1 MAYSP
6 RQVVVRAREAAAET
20 LRAIERG
27 QLVAA
32 FLDDY
37 AREYGRAAKTAH
49 LARYHELLE
58 VIGREAL
65 LAMVLRLEKTVPPKL
80 GIRQTPRKRRPPS
93 SEQEELLELFW
104 KEFFVSLG
112 EGLEWEQEE
121 FQEFC
126 RDLDLYRR
134 VVPRAPAPRASKKL
148 AAAVGGPFVDRVG
161 LLLDPSLFEKA
172 RRAASKFHL
181 QLEAATDRLLRNVFS
196 SRRKN

>member
-65 LAMVLRLEKTVPPKL
+65 LAMVLHLEKILPPKL
-80 GIRQTPRKRRPPS
+80 GIRQTARKRRSPS
-93 SEQEELLELFW
+93 AEQEDLLVLFW
-104 KEFFVSLG
+104 KEFFVALG

-134 VVPRAPAPRASKKL
+134 VVPRAPASKKL

-161 LLLDPSLFEKA
+161 LLLDPSMFEKA

-181 QLEAATDRLLRNVFS
+181 QLEAASDQLLRNVFS